1 MNLFG
6 WLILGHFVADWLLQS
21 DWMALGKRQRFFAL
35 PGLIHYAV
43 YTIVIVLIIYFNST
57 YIDSLASTLLLGAIV
72 FVSHWLVDGTDL
84 VRHWMRLL
92 GQRHQLMVYIVIDQ
106 TLHLLLLGILL
117 AWLQHGCLER
127 APACSW
133 LTMQNEFKQAIPND
147 WSMHLRPVGME

>member
-35 PGLIHYAV
+35 SGLVHYAI
-43 YTIVIVLIIYFNST
+43 YTLVIVFIIYFNST
-57 YIDSLASTLLLGAIV
+57 YINSIAATLLVAAIV
-72 FVSHWLVDGTDL
+72 FFSHWLVDSTDL

-127 APACSW
+127 AHACSW
-133 LTMQNEFKQAIPND
+133 LTLRNEVRQAIPNALI
-147 WSMHLRPVGME
+147 SHFETMKME